1 MEENKT
7 YTEHQLKLMNL
18 AKHFAG
24 KNIDIDN
31 IDEELDKTDGLDVD
45 NEYEVRQKSIEKQFY
60 ERCRESG
67 VLKEYGAAA
76 VRDAAKETAIATMY
90 IREKIARENVD
101 NITRN
106 DLEEYT
112 NTYCNYSTSAW
123 LVEQDRKYPVHVI
136 CILNVIAFYKDYYW
150 KYVSADKEYKKQLY
164 KNGVES
170 NYRNI
175 KERLRK
181 SEHFA
186 KQDKEKRFID
196 LELPKVVVDYANEF
210 IEHYNNTFGSKCGK
224 RPRKEYIEV
233 IDCETN
239 EVVKTFNFRYEIIEQ
254 MELSKGRISKV
265 LKSVKENPL
274 AKHTWKKV
282 KYNGKRYWLCEKIIE
297 D

>member
-24 KNIDIDN
+24 KNIDIGN

-67 VLKEYGAAA
+67 VLKEYRAAA
-76 VRDAAKETAIATMY
+76 VRDAAKEQAVATMY
-90 IREKIARENVD
+90 IRESMAKENIE

-112 NTYCNYSTSAW
+112 NTYCDHSTSAW

-136 CILNVIAFYKDYYW
+136 CMLNVIAFYKHYYE
-150 KYVSADKEYKKQLY
+150 KYLLADNDFRRTISKEGIDANYK
-164 KNGVES
+164 
-170 NYRNI
+170 NI

-196 LELPKVVVDYANEF
+196 LELPQVVVDYANEF
-210 IEHYNNTFGSKCGK
+210 IEHYNETFGGKCGK
-224 RPRKEYIEV
+224 RERKQCIQV

-239 EVVKTFNFRYEIIEQ
+239 MIVHTFMLRSDVLNIFDI
-254 MELSKGRISKV
+254 SKGRLSQV
-265 LKSVKENPL
+265 LQSAKENPL

-282 KYNGKRYWLCEKIIE
+282 KHNGKKYWLCEKYII
-297 D
+297 